1 MKQSVEKVATV
12 ILVLASLLLSSCGTT
27 HKADTEKV
35 FARQSHLT
43 TEQQKTLDR
52 MFLDA
57 VCLQQGG
64 HDTEAYELLQM
75 CLEMDSLAPQVN
87 YRMMEYTQKMRND
100 SMTMMYLRRAVD
112 NDPTNKEYLLLQA
125 LSYTYFK
132 QYDKAIESYK
142 RLLKLSP
149 NDSETW
155 EMLLRLYVQQNDI
168 TNAIAALNQ
177 LEVIEGN
184 SEKITM
190 TKVELLTR
198 QGKKDEARAE
208 IETLVKKYPH
218 DTSYRIS
225 YADWKMSNGIVDE
238 GYQDICDII
247 EKEPD
252 NVDARLSQIS
262 YHISRGNDSL
272 VFEGIRTLLC
282 NVNTETKTKGELIR
296 HAVKR
301 NQELGGD
308 STQIISLFEDVL
320 SHKQQDAT
328 LHMFYAAYME
338 MLEMP
343 KEHIDS
349 VYTEALVIEPD
360 NLQAR
365 IRLVAS
371 EWDKQDWQQVVKL
384 CRQGQQY
391 SPDEPVFYYYGAM
404 ALNLADEIDDALVML
419 QHARDVMV
427 VEENPDL
434 CASVYSLMAE
444 LYHQKGQS
452 EDAYAAYDSCLQ
464 IKPDDLMSLNN
475 YAYYLAEEGRELE
488 KAEQMSYKTI
498 QAEPENANSLD
509 TYAWILYK
517 QGRYEEALIY
527 IDQALQHADPEGNNI
542 TLESHKADI
551 KTALELIELNKKEKK
566 NRNKKK

>member
-1 MKQSVEKVATV
+1 MRQSAEKAATV
-12 ILVLASLLLSSCGTT
+12 ILALVSLLLTACGTAR
-27 HKADTEKV
+27 KADTDKV
-35 FARQSHLT
+35 FVRQSPLT
-43 TEQQKTLDR
+43 AEDRKTLDKL
-52 MFLDA
+52 FLDA
-57 VCLQQGG
+57 VCLQQSG
-64 HDTEAYELLQM
+64 HNTEAYELLSM
-75 CLEMDSLAPQVN
+75 CLEMDSLAPHVN
-87 YRMMEYTQKMRND
+87 YRMLEYSQKMRND
-100 SMTMMYLRRAVD
+100 SLTKLYLKRAVD
-112 NDPTNKEYLLLQA
+112 NDPTNKEYLQMQA
-125 LSYTYFK
+125 LSYSYFN
-132 QYDKAIESYK
+132 QTDEAIDAFK

-149 NDSETW
+149 NDSQVW
-155 EMLLRLYVQQNDI
+155 EMLMRLYVQQKDI
-168 TNAIAALNQ
+168 PNAVAALNQ

-184 SEKITM
+184 SEKVTM

-198 QGKKDEARAE
+198 QGMVKEAQAE
-208 IETLVKKYPH
+208 IEALLKKYPH
-218 DTSYRIS
+218 DTSYRIA
-225 YADWKMSNGIVDE
+225 YADWKMSNGMVDE
-238 GYQDICDII
+238 GYQDICNVI

-252 NVDARLSQIS
+252 NVEARLSQLS

-272 VFEGIRTLLC
+272 VFEGIQNLLC
-282 NVNTETKTKGELIR
+282 NPNTEIKTKGELIR

-308 STQIISLFEDVL
+308 STQIINIFEDVL
-320 SHKQQDAT
+320 QHKQQDAT

-338 MLEMP
+338 MLDMP

-349 VYTEALVIEPD
+349 VYTEALVVEPD

-371 EWDKQDWQQVVKL
+371 EWDKQDWQQVITL

-391 SPDEPVFYYYGAM
+391 SPDEPIFYYYGAM
-404 ALNLADEIDDALVML
+404 ALNLADNVDDALVML
-419 QHARDVMV
+419 QHAKEVMV

-434 CASVYSLMAE
+434 CAGVYSLMAE
-444 LYHQKGQS
+444 LYHAKGQQ
-452 EDAYAAYDSCLQ
+452 EDAYAAYEACLQ

-475 YAYYLAEEGRELE
+475 YAYYLAEEGRDLE

-527 IDQALQHADPEGNNI
+527 IDQALQHAEPERDNS
-542 TLESHKADI
+542 TLDEHKKKI
-551 KTALELIELNKKEKK
+551 EEALKK
-566 NRNKKK
+566 NKNKKK